1 MASDDSASPGR
12 GARRWRRRCAVAVG
26 LVGLGALAFWLWVV
40 AVPFPEALL
49 EASSVE
55 SRRIL
60 DRHGRLLREALN
72 DQQGRGRW
80 VSLSDEVS
88 PWVPRA
94 FIAVEDHR
102 FESHPGVDPFGILR
116 AARDNLRAGRVVAG
130 GSTLT
135 QQLVGQL
142 VPTPRTLLG
151 KLHEAVLALRLE
163 RAHDKHFILEQ
174 YVNRVPFG
182 HGTMGIEAASR
193 LYFDKPAV
201 ALSLAESAL
210 LAGIPRA
217 PSRSNPWTDADRA
230 RARQHEVLSRMHILG
245 VIDDAAWAQAL
256 AEPLRWAE
264 PARAFS
270 APHFTAFV
278 RATDDT
284 PGERVTTLDLRVQR
298 QVEAAVDEVLASLA
312 DKRVGQAAVLV
323 LDTRSGEVL
332 AWVGSRDFFGADD
345 GQVDMILGRRQPGS
359 TLKPFVYALGLEDGL
374 TGASLMPDAPLFFET
389 LTGDYR
395 PRNYDRR
402 FRGWVRLREALAC
415 SYNVPAV
422 WLAHRVGLGRVFERL
437 KAVGFDSLDQGPAHY
452 GLGLALGN
460 GEVRLLELTNAYR
473 VLANGGVASPVRWQR
488 DETPV
493 SGERVLPK
501 AVAQLLVDML
511 SDPNARA
518 PAFGRPNALE
528 LPFDAF
534 AKTGTS
540 ADFTDN
546 WTVGA
551 STAVT
556 VGVWVGNFDGRP
568 MEGVSGITGAGRL
581 WHRVMRDLHPG
592 PEPAQFA
599 RDALAEREV
608 CAETEPGDTRCTHRW
623 VERFVPGTGPQPAPP
638 ARRKTGLRVVYPD
651 ADDVFSL
658 MPDVPSEHARLHLR
672 AELEGRPLGPE
683 HALRWEVDGT
693 ALPYAPGV
701 STSWVATPGR
711 HRVRAWLEDP
721 SDGRPAQTSD
731 VVRFEVLPTAE

>member
-1 MASDDSASPGR
+1 MNDTRPAPNPAPLLPDEAAWRRLSVQLARRAAALSEPLAVARLHHQRGEVERLELDDATAAQGSYERALDESPGFVPAELALR
-12 GARRWRRRCAVAVG
+12 DLALSRDDPAAASTLFDRVVALPLLGGEARERAEFFESFLLAWLFRWRDPQKAVVCLRALEAMEPAPRLVRALEPLFVEAEVRRDRLRARFEESPPGAERAALG
-26 LVGLGALAFWLWVV
+26 GALAMLLRDELDDGDTAYAVLDACADEDAMSAWLLCEAHAEAADAEGLV
-40 AVPFPEALL
+40 AALERLARLLPGSMAAALHHLCGELSEHRLGDPLRADVFYERSRGGTFHAAVSVRRVLQSLSGGARATQPGVSSADLLVRRYAEEAEAL
-49 EASSVE
+49 
-55 SRRIL
+55 
-60 DRHGRLLREALN
+60 
-72 DQQGRGRW
+72 
-80 VSLSDEVS
+80 DE
-88 PWVPRA
+88 
-94 FIAVEDHR
+94 
-102 FESHPGVDPFGILR
+102 L
-116 AARDNLRAGRVVAG
+116 
-130 GSTLT
+130 
-135 QQLVGQL
+135 
-142 VPTPRTLLG
+142 
-151 KLHEAVLALRLE
+151 
-163 RAHDKHFILEQ
+163 
-174 YVNRVPFG
+174 
-182 HGTMGIEAASR
+182 
-193 LYFDKPAV
+193 
-201 ALSLAESAL
+201 
-210 LAGIPRA
+210 
-217 PSRSNPWTDADRA
+217 
-230 RARQHEVLSRMHILG
+230 
-245 VIDDAAWAQAL
+245 
-256 AEPLRWAE
+256 
-264 PARAFS
+264 
-270 APHFTAFV
+270 
-278 RATDDT
+278 
-284 PGERVTTLDLRVQR
+284 
-298 QVEAAVDEVLASLA
+298 
-312 DKRVGQAAVLV
+312 
-323 LDTRSGEVL
+323 
-332 AWVGSRDFFGADD
+332 
-345 GQVDMILGRRQPGS
+345 
-359 TLKPFVYALGLEDGL
+359 
-374 TGASLMPDAPLFFET
+374 
-389 LTGDYR
+389 
-395 PRNYDRR
+395 
-402 FRGWVRLREALAC
+402 
-415 SYNVPAV
+415 
-422 WLAHRVGLGRVFERL
+422 GLGRVFERL

-493 SGERVLPK
+493 SGERVLPR

-540 ADFTDN
+540 TDFTDN

-608 CAETEPGDTRCTHRW
+608 CAENEPGDTRCTHRW
-623 VERFVPGTGPQPAPP
+623 VERFVPGTGPQPAPA

-658 MPDVPSEHARLHLR
+658 MPDVPAEHARLHLR

-683 HALRWEVDGT
+683 HTLRWEVDGA

-721 SDGRPAQTSD
+721 SGGGPAQTSD